1 LSFTGETGHAA
12 SFAENSVA
20 LYIGVL
26 QVGMKS
32 VFLEHHHFEDRV
44 PQNSAA
50 AWK

>member
-1 LSFTGETGHAA
+1 LSRTGETGHAV

-32 VFLEHHHFEDRV
+32 AFLEHAH
-44 PQNSAA
+44 
-50 AWK
+50 